1 MEEMNQETELNPRE
15 DRLVDPHGWDAEIGD
30 QESLRPTSFS
40 EMVGQRKLIE
50 KLKIAVEAARQRGE
64 AMDHALVYGPPGLG
78 KTTLAYVIANE
89 LGVEVRVTSGPVLDR
104 PADLGGLLTNLG
116 ERDVLFIDEIHRM
129 NRVVEEHLYSA
140 MEDYAL
146 DIMIDSGPA
155 ARSYRISL
163 EKFTLIGATTRLGL
177 LSDPMRSRFGMI
189 DRLDLYDVEDLCAIV
204 SRAAK
209 ILGIRLDPEGAAE
222 VASRSRGTPR
232 IAIRLL
238 KRARDY
244 AETRADGIISLA
256 VAQDAL
262 KLHEIDAIGLD
273 EMDRRLLILM
283 IDKFSGQ
290 PVGLNNIAAALGEEP
305 DTIQDVYEPFLIQEG
320 FLMRTQSGR
329 KVTRRAYEHLG
340 MTPPQDQMRLL

>member
-1 MEEMNQETELNPRE
+1 MNHESDLNPE
-15 DRLVDPHGWDAEIGD
+15 ERLVDPQGWDREGGD
-30 QESLRPTSFS
+30 QESLRPSRFS

-50 KLKIAVEAARQRGE
+50 KLKIAVEAARNRGG

-89 LGVEVRVTSGPVLDR
+89 LGVEVRVTSGPVLEK

-116 ERDVLFIDEIHRM
+116 EREVLFIDEIHRM

-146 DIMIDSGPA
+146 DIMIDSGPS

-177 LSDPMRSRFGMI
+177 LSEPMRSRFGMI
-189 DRLDLYDVEDLCAIV
+189 DRLDLYDDDDLCAIV
-204 SRAAK
+204 TRAAK
-209 ILGIRLDPEGAAE
+209 ILDIRLDPDGASE
-222 VASRSRGTPR
+222 IASRSRGTPR
-232 IAIRLL
+232 VALRLL
-238 KRARDY
+238 KRARDF
-244 AETRADGIISLA
+244 AETRADGIISRS

-262 KLHEIDAIGLD
+262 HLHEIDAFGLD

-283 IDKFSGQ
+283 IDKFSGR
-290 PVGLNNIAAALGEEP
+290 PVGLNNIAAALGEDS
-305 DTIQDVYEPFLIQEG
+305 DTIEDVYEPFLIQQG
-320 FLMRTQSGR
+320 FLMRTPRGR
-329 KVTRRAYEHLG
+329 QVTPRAYEHLG
-340 MTPPQDQMRLL
+340 MEPPQDQIRLL

>member
-1 MEEMNQETELNPRE
+1 MNHDSDLNHEE
-15 DRLVDPHGWDAEIGD
+15 RLVDPQGWDREGGD
-30 QESLRPTSFS
+30 QEALRPSRFS

-50 KLKIAVEAARQRGE
+50 KLKIAVEAARNRGG

-78 KTTLAYVIANE
+78 KTTLAFVIANE
-89 LGVEVRVTSGPVLDR
+89 LGVEVRVTSGPVLEK

-146 DIMIDSGPA
+146 DIMIDSGPS

-177 LSDPMRSRFGMI
+177 LSEPMRSRFGMI
-189 DRLDLYDVEDLCAIV
+189 DRLDLYDDDDLCAIV
-204 SRAAK
+204 TRAAK
-209 ILGIRLDPEGAAE
+209 ILDIRLNPDGASE
-222 VASRSRGTPR
+222 LASRSRGTPR
-232 IAIRLL
+232 VALRLL
-238 KRARDY
+238 KRARDF
-244 AETRADGIISLA
+244 AETRADGIVSKT

-262 KLHEIDAIGLD
+262 HLHEIDAFGLD

-283 IDKFSGQ
+283 IDKFSGR
-290 PVGLNNIAAALGEEP
+290 PVGLNNIAAALGEES
-305 DTIQDVYEPFLIQEG
+305 DTIADVYEPFLIQQG
-320 FLMRTQSGR
+320 FLMRTPRGR
-329 KVTRRAYEHLG
+329 QVTPRAYKHLG
-340 MTPPQDQMRLL
+340 MEPPQEQIRLL